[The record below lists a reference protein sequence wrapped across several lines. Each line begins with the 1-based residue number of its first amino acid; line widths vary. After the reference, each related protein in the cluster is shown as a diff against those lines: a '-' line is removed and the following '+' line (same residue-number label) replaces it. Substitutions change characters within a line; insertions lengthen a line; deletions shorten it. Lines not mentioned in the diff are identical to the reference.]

1 MKRRL
6 EAKETVCDTETEQ
19 VQDGKKSKQ
28 TLIGAIEQIVNLAVE
43 LKLGD
48 TFQEKVRPALAYV
61 AERMS
66 LNEEQALVF
75 ALFIEKSTDDHI
87 QISDFAELVRC
98 RTVRIISMMAEA
110 DILVEKRLIR
120 RIKNGDSICYSVPM
134 EVVNAIKENRVYTP
148 APIEHLTTEQLFDR
162 MAEVLRKLTR
172 SGCCRNLTCWLPPTR
187 SLPSAG
193 RFNPTIYMTTKGCF
207 CTSSATISST
217 WTMT

>member
-75 ALFIEKSTDDHI
+75 ALFIEKAQTT
-87 QISDFAELVRC
+87 IS
-98 RTVRIISMMAEA
+98 
-110 DILVEKRLIR
+110 K
-120 RIKNGDSICYSVPM
+120 
-134 EVVNAIKENRVYTP
+134 
-148 APIEHLTTEQLFDR
+148 
-162 MAEVLRKLTR
+162 
-172 SGCCRNLTCWLPPTR
+172 
-187 SLPSAG
+187 
-193 RFNPTIYMTTKGCF
+193 
-207 CTSSATISST
+207 SATSPS
-217 WTMT
+217 WWGAVQCVLFR